1 LNSAFKKKAV
11 MQWLEFPLPPINRK
25 VQVSIIFP
33 NSLFLPQTRGM
44 EKKKKKAPKQLL
56 QASSVKYPEHWA
68 TRLES
73 HFRAQRQGEFMGNS
87 IITHIISSF
96 FKM

>member
-1 LNSAFKKKAV
+1 
-11 MQWLEFPLPPINRK
+11 MQWLEFPHQQEGLGFYTF
-25 VQVSIIFP
+25 FP
-33 NSLFLPQTRGM
+33 NSPFLPQTKGM

-56 QASSVKYPEHWA
+56 QASSVNYPEHRA

-73 HFRAQRQGEFMGNS
+73 QIRAQRQGEFKSPS
-87 IITHIISSF
+87 IITHITSSF